1 MQSYDGLLDIAKF
14 PALKKL
20 SQSPFILLIT
30 NHFRF
35 QNLSRLLPAG
45 WLSGIRIDAAVP
57 ETGSNVGEAV
67 VGFGGGVVG
76 DFVKTLVGR
85 RGI

>member
-35 QNLSRLLPAG
+35 QNLSHLLPAG
-45 WLSGIRIDAAVP
+45 GHGGYLAL
-57 ETGSNVGEAV
+57 GSMPRCQKREVMSV
-67 VGFGGGVVG
+67 
-76 DFVKTLVGR
+76 R
-85 RGI
+85 R